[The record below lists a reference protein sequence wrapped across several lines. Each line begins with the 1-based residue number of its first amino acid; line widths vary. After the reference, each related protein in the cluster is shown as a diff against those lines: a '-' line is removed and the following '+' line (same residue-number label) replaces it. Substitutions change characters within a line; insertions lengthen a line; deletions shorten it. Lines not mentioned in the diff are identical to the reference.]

1 MEPKTGWGKGRSPA
15 LFKADR
21 TRGSVC
27 LPVVHASLLVCLPVV
42 HTLAAFPA
50 RGSLASSL
58 FLWSALWSCGA
69 TCCRRRGPVT
79 SPGDASETR
88 AEGAA
93 LPAAWCE
100 PARPGEE
107 RRRELGGLAGG
118 PDSGAATLAAVGTRR
133 HDSPTTEGGAGNLHR
148 SRGPIRSAKAH
159 GHKGLRT
166 LCTPLPMRGSFFCFC
181 MTAVAPCPE
190 IEPV

>member
-1 MEPKTGWGKGRSPA
+1 MVDAWCDAVRVEERPFSRGFSKRLEGRWSRKRGGAKGGAPRYLRRTAREARS
-15 LFKADR
+15 
-21 TRGSVC
+21 

-42 HTLAAFPA
+42 HALAALPA

-69 TCCRRRGPVT
+69 TCCRKRGLVT

-107 RRRELGGLAGG
+107 RRRELAGLAGG
-118 PDSGAATLAAVGTRR
+118 PESGAATLAAVGRGVTNRR
-133 HDSPTTEGGAGNLHR
+133 PPRGGGGGR
-148 SRGPIRSAKAH
+148 
-159 GHKGLRT
+159 
-166 LCTPLPMRGSFFCFC
+166 
-181 MTAVAPCPE
+181 
-190 IEPV
+190 